1 MPITLNLH
9 EIFEAYNSLVPVAR
23 ELGYGPDKF
32 KLWLRVPSDR
42 DHGMKRLNK
51 IRNACGYPAIE
62 TPETIRTD
70 LGAAMPLRY
79 LQSEWN
85 RMVPDARAR
94 GIAVRPWARVPS
106 TARHGLRRLAELRNK
121 LNSMPAHVAEIDG
134 RMVVVSDIAVFTNMT
149 FGVEIECYMP
159 IGMTSSELGAKVR
172 AGGVECYPEAYN
184 HSVRRFWKIVTD
196 GSLYDMVRGVELV
209 SPILTGEAGFSDI
222 AKVCKVL
229 TAIGCKV
236 SQKAGLHVHVG
247 CRNETPST
255 LRRIAVNYS
264 YYQNVIDGFLAPS
277 RRDAGYARRLRT
289 STADNCTTI
298 NEVILSVG
306 QNPYTPRA
314 ASRQAVVNFQQ
325 MGVNGYGTV
334 EFRQH
339 QGSVEA
345 EKVLNWVKF
354 CGRMVIASR
363 NENAATSNREC
374 SLDSLLE
381 FLNMPAKG
389 REYFEARTA
398 RFNPVTV
405 TRNAYRNSYASPR

>member
-9 EIFEAYNSLVPVAR
+9 EIFAMYNSLVPVAR
-23 ELGYGPDKF
+23 ELGWDVKPWVS
-32 KLWLRVPSDR
+32 LPSDR
-42 DHGMKRLNK
+42 DHGMKRLNW
-51 IRNACGYPAIE
+51 IRNKCGLPAIE

-70 LGAAMPLRY
+70 LGAAMPLAY
-79 LQSEWN
+79 LQREWN
-85 RMVPDARAR
+85 RLVPTAQAQ
-94 GIAVRPWARVPS
+94 GIRVRPWTRVPS
-106 TARHGLRRLAELRNK
+106 TARHGLRRLSELRDK
-121 LNSMPAHVAEIDG
+121 LNSLPAHVAEIDG
-134 RMVVVSDIAVFTNMT
+134 RMVVVSDISVFTGMT

-159 IGMTSSELGAKVR
+159 IGMTSSELSAKVR
-172 AGGVECYPEAYN
+172 AAGVECYPEAYN

-196 GSLYDMVRGVELV
+196 GSLHDMVRGVELV
-209 SPILTGEAGFSDI
+209 SPVLTGEAGFSDI

-229 TAIGCKV
+229 TSIGCKV

-247 CRNETPST
+247 CRNENPTT
-255 LRRIAVNYS
+255 LRRIACNYS

-277 RRDAGYARRLRT
+277 RRDANYAKRLRT
-289 STADNCTTI
+289 DATVERATSV

-306 QNPYTPRA
+306 QNPHTPRA
-314 ASRQAVVNFQQ
+314 ISRQAVVNFQSL
-325 MGVNGYGTV
+325 NSYGTV

-363 NENAATSNREC
+363 TENAALNEREC
-374 SLDSLLE
+374 SLAGLMAMLE
-381 FLNMPAKG
+381 MPAKG

-398 RFNPVTV
+398 RFNGPTLP
-405 TRNAYRNSYASPR
+405 YRRSDNSVGNIPLR